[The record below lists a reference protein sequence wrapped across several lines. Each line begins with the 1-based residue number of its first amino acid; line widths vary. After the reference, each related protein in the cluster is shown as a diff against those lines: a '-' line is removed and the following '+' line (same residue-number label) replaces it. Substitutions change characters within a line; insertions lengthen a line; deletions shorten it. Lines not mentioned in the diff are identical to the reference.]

1 MLNYKYYDILRS
13 EKKKPEAVKIAS
25 PNEHCCER
33 DALRRAPA
41 RSGDGGTG
49 SAIRPGFSRWEGAR
63 DPVALRHHG
72 FTLRVIRPPKTRAV
86 ERHTSHIVHPIM
98 TLSQCHS

>member
-1 MLNYKYYDILRS
+1 MFNYKYYDILRS
-13 EKKKPEAVKIAS
+13 EKKPEAVKIAS

-72 FTLRVIRPPKTRAV
+72 FTFVFSNSKL
-86 ERHTSHIVHPIM
+86 ERIFF
-98 TLSQCHS
+98 